1 MLYQKSNSSFPYN
14 FDVRIYDDLGHVAN
28 IHRDFELIYVIDG
41 EFSVTVSGEKLA
53 ASSGD
58 LILVTQNEVHDFSPV
73 ENSRA
78 YVAVFSEDY
87 VRDFAKDMRTRSVI
101 THRLDICSADR
112 DFLLRNMINAKPDRL
127 TLTACLSFICARFFE
142 ASTESGRPQG
152 KRSENI
158 LHATL
163 DYIGEHYT
171 ENLRLADMARALGYE
186 EHYLSRIINSL
197 FHKSFTSLVNEYRI
211 YHARQRL
218 AENNDLCLAELAFEC
233 GFGSLRN
240 FNRAYRAVVGRSPR
254 EEEKGRL

>member
-1 MLYQKSNSSFPYN
+1 MLYQKNNSSVPYN

-28 IHRDFELIYVIDG
+28 IHRDFELIYVTDG
-41 EFSVTVSGEKLA
+41 EFSVTVSGEELTAREGDFILA
-53 ASSGD
+53 
-58 LILVTQNEVHDFSPV
+58 TQNEVHDFSPR
-73 ENSRA
+73 NHSRA

-87 VRDFAKDMRTRSVI
+87 VRDFAKDMRTRSI
-101 THRLDICSADR
+101 RTHKLVLCSADR
-112 DFLLRNMINAKPDRL
+112 DFLLRNMINVKPDRL
-127 TLTACLSFICARFFE
+127 TLTACLSFICAKFFE
-142 ASTESGRPQG
+142 TCTESGKPQG

-171 ENLRLADMARALGYE
+171 ENLRLADMAHALGYE

-211 YHARQRL
+211 FHARQRL
-218 AENNDLCLAELAFEC
+218 SENSELSLAELAFEC

-254 EEEKGRL
+254 EEE